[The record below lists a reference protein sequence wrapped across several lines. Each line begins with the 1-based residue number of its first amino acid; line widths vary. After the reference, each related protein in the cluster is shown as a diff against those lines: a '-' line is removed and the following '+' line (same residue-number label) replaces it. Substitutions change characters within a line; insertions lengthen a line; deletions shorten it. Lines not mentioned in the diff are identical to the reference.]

1 MNNIFV
7 PLSRLRK
14 PLFGKMK
21 KPINPSTQ
29 VAEQTQI
36 IDFEA
41 TKKVLSAQKSSVEL
55 KRRVRESLELKVVS
69 RARAIRY
76 LFHSFELGSK
86 GKRITGTPIIVKNP
100 KIYRGLFK
108 KGERILYVHFEL
120 TNKNISVKQ
129 RDAVRLVRSL
139 KDPSILQSMKDAG
152 YVGLCG
158 DTPTTTI
165 AKLFE
170 MAGGKNL
177 GSEVIPKPVKARE
190 KARYLLHMVGR
201 GYPKKYLTRPL
212 QRIVFRF

>member
-1 MNNIFV
+1 MPI
-7 PLSRLRK
+7 SGIRK
-14 PLFGKMK
+14 PLFGRKTK
-21 KPINPSTQ
+21 RPSD
-29 VAEQTQI
+29 QTQI

-41 TKKVLSAQKSSVEL
+41 TKEALNQKPRKVL
-55 KRRVRESLELKVVS
+55 RESPELKVVS

-86 GKRITGTPIIVKNP
+86 GRRITGTPTVVKNP
-100 KIYRGLFK
+100 KLYGHLFS

-120 TNKNISVKQ
+120 TNKNDSIKQ
-129 RDAVRLVRSL
+129 RDAVRLVRAL
-139 KDPSILQSMKDAG
+139 KDPSNLQSMKDAG
-152 YVGLCG
+152 YAGLCG
-158 DTPTTTI
+158 DTPTTTL

-177 GSEVIPKPVKARE
+177 GNSVIPKPIKARE
-190 KARYLLHMVGR
+190 KARYLLHIMGR